1 MLWKENH
8 CGKTNQSKRNSK
20 KKQQNASKL
29 KYTIL
34 MLCILANKI
43 KDLCKSTMFVDLSF
57 SNTDENWSAYT
68 EHIKC
73 STVVLYK

>member
-1 MLWKENH
+1 MLWKEIH

-73 STVVLYK
+73 RTVVLYK